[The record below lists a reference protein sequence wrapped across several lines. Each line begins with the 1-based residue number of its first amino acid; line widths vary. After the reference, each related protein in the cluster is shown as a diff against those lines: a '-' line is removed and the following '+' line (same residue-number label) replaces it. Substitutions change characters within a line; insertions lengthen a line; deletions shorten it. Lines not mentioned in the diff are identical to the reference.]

1 MRPHTLLKRSVLR
14 GKALPGQSHCSRSDQ
29 PKAQWKLGGAS
40 LRRLGLALAFV
51 VPNLLIA
58 CGDTG
63 DDGSL
68 EGNNPPGGE
77 PAVVTVK
84 HPGNSGPTAFIYFA
98 TLPPGSALP
107 SGRECAERLRRHP
120 WEPRPENYAANHT
133 TGHGMSSLEG
143 ASDEANRTLGSR
155 IDGNFTGTTDEI
167 LQWGAC
173 KWGFDEDI
181 LRAQAVG
188 ESDWNQ
194 ATVGD
199 NGESFGILQ
208 IKART
213 DPGTFPASRESTA
226 FNVDFVLAR
235 WRICYE
241 GGFSEHGWLP
251 REARGDLWGCVGVH
265 WSGDWMDAGA
275 RAYITRVRRYLSEK
289 RWVAWGFPAKQ

>member
-1 MRPHTLLKRSVLR
+1 LGRAGLR
-14 GKALPGQSHCSRSDQ
+14 L
-29 PKAQWKLGGAS
+29 
-40 LRRLGLALAFV
+40 LGLALAFV
-51 VPNLLIA
+51 VPPLLIA
-58 CGDTG
+58 CGDTE
-63 DDGSL
+63 DGSL
-68 EGNNPPGGE
+68 EGNNPPDGE
-77 PAVVTVK
+77 PAVVTAA
-84 HPGNSGPTAFIYFA
+84 HPESSDPTAFIYFA

-107 SGRECAERLRRHP
+107 SGRDCAELVRRHP

-143 ASDEANRTLGSR
+143 ASDEANRTLVPR

-181 LRAQAVG
+181 LRAQAAD

-213 DPGTFPASRESTA
+213 DPGTYPASKESTA

-241 GGFSEHGWLP
+241 GGFSAHGWLP
-251 REARGDLWGCVGVH
+251 PEARGDLWGCVGVH
-265 WSGDWMDAGA
+265 WSGDWMDDGA
-275 RAYITRVRRYLSEK
+275 RAYIARVQRYLSEK
-289 RWVAWGFPAKQ
+289 RWVAWGFPAKR